1 MFYLD
6 NLENEIKRKGFL
18 TGWMTN
24 YIQSIVQSREWLPVA
39 CQKVLSHALDNLFKT
54 SDWIKEKK
62 YTLKKMT
69 RVWKGSLLIAMPA
82 AIMTGQNK
90 LNLRSFYRMSIKI
103 TESQTTNNS
112 HTDENGA
119 HRTEQQQHCRRKNPE
134 TDYKFRGNRS
144 EVTAQKAEAILE
156 HTGRSLLP

>member
-1 MFYLD
+1 
-6 NLENEIKRKGFL
+6 
-18 TGWMTN
+18 
-24 YIQSIVQSREWLPVA
+24 
-39 CQKVLSHALDNLFKT
+39 
-54 SDWIKEKK
+54 
-62 YTLKKMT
+62 MT
-69 RVWKGSLLIAMPA
+69 RVWKDSLLIAMPA

-119 HRTEQQQHCRRKNPE
+119 HRTEQQQHYRRKNPE